1 MTERLLWRCLGALAS
16 VLTGL
21 CVLGFW
27 GMSALQARADRA
39 REFDCV
45 HDRAAAHWSHGYGA
59 WLPVGVLTAAV
70 LALVLAVAVLA
81 VGARSPLWAR
91 LLCYPTALIA
101 AFALV
106 LAAIVTHDH
115 FAFPGG
121 DISTVNSAPCGVG

>member
-1 MTERLLWRCLGALAS
+1 MTERLLRRCLGVLAPF
-16 VLTGL
+16 LIGL

-27 GMSALQARADRA
+27 GMSALQGRADRA

-59 WLPVGVLTAAV
+59 WLPVGVLAAAA
-70 LALVLAVAVLA
+70 LALVIAVAVLA

-101 AFALV
+101 TLALV
-106 LAAIVTHDH
+106 AAAIVTHDY

-121 DISTVNSAPCGVG
+121 DISTVNSSPCGVG

>member
-1 MTERLLWRCLGALAS
+1 MTEPLLWRWLGTLAP
-16 VLTGL
+16 VLIGL

-27 GMSALQARADRA
+27 GMSALQASADRA
-39 REFDCV
+39 RELDCL

-59 WLPVGVLTAAV
+59 WLPIGVLTAAV

-101 AFALV
+101 VVALL
-106 LAAIVTHDH
+106 LAAITTHDH
-115 FAFPGG
+115 FTFPGG